1 MGQRTPPINKCICKA
16 PRTQCSTCLFST
28 LVLNLQ
34 LLVRSTAIESHLPS
48 GTASHI
54 PRPPF
59 CFAAPLS
66 SFKSRRGRTCTPG
79 ATEKLPGMDPKTT
92 ARFHIFQDAPSSL
105 FLFCS
110 FFFFFPSLFP
120 FGFNSGVPERVRDGE
135 GVQRHKA
142 TLLEKRRAGEIGD
155 RLE

>member
-1 MGQRTPPINKCICKA
+1 MGQRTPPPINKCICKA
-16 PRTQCSTCLFST
+16 LRTHCSTCLFST
-28 LVLNLQ
+28 LMLNLQ

-92 ARFHIFQDAPSSL
+92 TRFHILQDAPSSL

-110 FFFFFPSLFP
+110 FFFLSFLLALTLGFLTGYGTGRECSGTKQP
-120 FGFNSGVPERVRDGE
+120 FWKRDWGN
-135 GVQRHKA
+135 R
-142 TLLEKRRAGEIGD
+142 
-155 RLE
+155 